1 MPYANVNNTNIYY
14 EMNGS
19 GDQPVVLIGGLG
31 SQIQS
36 WATQVPI
43 YSERF
48 RVVTFDNRGAGM
60 SDKTDENFTI
70 EDMADDTIA
79 LMDGLGI
86 DRASFVGKSMG
97 GMIAQWIGIKYPERI
112 DKLVMGCS
120 SASRDEVGNT
130 ILRIGRDI
138 ATGVGMKAVWLT
150 ALFLGYNRQ
159 YIEDNIESI
168 QSTLQ
173 MLSDDPDSLRGYLA
187 QSRACEMHDTRD
199 LLGRISAKTLVM
211 YGENDFITSPKRAA
225 ELGELIPD
233 AVVKSFEGAGH
244 GFWRERQAEVDSLV
258 MDFLSGSL
266 NE

>member
-1 MPYANVNNTNIYY
+1 MPYAEVNNTTIYY
-14 EMNGS
+14 EINGT
-19 GDQPVVLIGGLG
+19 GEKDVVLIGGLG
-31 SQIQS
+31 SQMQS

-43 YSERF
+43 YSENF
-48 RVVTFDNRGAGM
+48 RVVTFDNRGAGR
-60 SDKTDENFTI
+60 SDKSDEYFTI

-79 LMDGLGI
+79 LMDELGI
-86 DRASFVGKSMG
+86 DKASFVGKSMG
-97 GMIAQWIGIKYPERI
+97 GMIAQWIGIKYPERVER
-112 DKLVMGCS
+112 LVMGCS

-150 ALFLGYNRQ
+150 AMFLGYNRK

-173 MLSDDPDSLRGYLA
+173 MLSEDPDSLRGYIA

-199 LLGRISAKTLVM
+199 LLKDIKAKTLVM
-211 YGENDFITSPKRAA
+211 YGETDFITSPRRSA

-233 AVVKSFEGAGH
+233 SVVRSFECTGH
-244 GFWRERQAEVDSLV
+244 GFWRERQVEVDSLV
-258 MDFLSGSL
+258 MDFLSGRI
-266 NE
+266 

>member
-1 MPYANVNNTNIYY
+1 MPYAEVNNTTIYY
-14 EMNGS
+14 EINGT
-19 GDQPVVLIGGLG
+19 GEKDVVLIGGLG

-43 YSERF
+43 YSESF
-48 RVVTFDNRGAGM
+48 RVITFDNRGAGR
-60 SDKTDENFTI
+60 SDKSDEYFTI

-79 LMDGLGI
+79 LMDELGI
-86 DRASFVGKSMG
+86 GRSSFVGKSMG
-97 GMIAQWIGIKYPERI
+97 GMIAQWIGIKYPERV
-112 DKLVMGCS
+112 DRLVMGCS

-150 ALFLGYNRQ
+150 AMFLGYNRK

-173 MLSDDPDSLRGYLA
+173 MLSEDPDSLRGYIA

-199 LLGRISAKTLVM
+199 LLKDIKAKTLVM
-211 YGENDFITSPKRAA
+211 YGETDFITSPRRSA

-233 AVVKSFEGAGH
+233 SVVRSFECTGH

-258 MDFLSGSL
+258 MDFLTGRI
-266 NE
+266 

>member
-1 MPYANVNNTNIYY
+1 MPYADVNDINIYY
-14 EMNGS
+14 EINGS
-19 GDQPVVLIGGLG
+19 GGETVVLIGGLG

-79 LMDGLGI
+79 LVDELGI
-86 DRASFVGKSMG
+86 ERASFVGKSMG
-97 GMIAQWIGIKYPERI
+97 GMIAQWIGIKYPDRV

-150 ALFLGYNRQ
+150 AMFLGYNRQ

-168 QSTLQ
+168 QSTLR
-173 MLSDDPDSLRGYLA
+173 MLSEDPDSLRGYLA

-199 LLGRISAKTLVM
+199 LLGRIRAKTLVI
-211 YGENDFITSPKRAA
+211 YGENDFITSPKRSA

-233 AVVKSFEGAGH
+233 CIVRSFGGVGH
-244 GFWRERQAEVDSLV
+244 GFWRERQVEVDSLV

-266 NE
+266 SE